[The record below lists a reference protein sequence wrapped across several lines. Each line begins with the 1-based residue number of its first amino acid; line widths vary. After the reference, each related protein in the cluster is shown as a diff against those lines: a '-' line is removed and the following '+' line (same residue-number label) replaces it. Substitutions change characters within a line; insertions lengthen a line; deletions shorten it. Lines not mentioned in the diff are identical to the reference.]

1 MLHKILE
8 FKSCHSQTF
17 ANQERSTMKKM
28 VVMLTASAV
37 DDGVRGGG
45 GGGGDDVDVDDI

>member
-17 ANQERSTMKKM
+17 ANQGRSTMKKM
-28 VVMLTASAV
+28 VVMLTASADD
-37 DDGVRGGG
+37 DDGVS
-45 GGGGDDVDVDDI
+45 GDDDDI